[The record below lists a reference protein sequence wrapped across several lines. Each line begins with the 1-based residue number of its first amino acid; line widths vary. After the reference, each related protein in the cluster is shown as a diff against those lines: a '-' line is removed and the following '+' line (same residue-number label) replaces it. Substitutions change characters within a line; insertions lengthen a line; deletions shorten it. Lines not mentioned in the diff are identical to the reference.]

1 MLEDR
6 KAYENKLDAQLAQ
19 WKADL
24 DVLKAKAKLT
34 GVDVMVNYD
43 KTITALEEKHDEASK
58 HLGNLKAATDDAWE
72 NVKVGMEKVWLRSS
86 PSSRALLKKPD
97 HRRGTVTGSSHQS

>member
-6 KAYENKLDAQLAQ
+6 KAYETKLDAQLAQ
-19 WKADL
+19 WKADI
-24 DVLKAKAKLT
+24 DVLKAKAKRT

-72 NVKVGMEKVWLRSS
+72 NVKVGLEKVWLEIKSQFQ
-86 PSSRALLKKPD
+86 
-97 HRRGTVTGSSHQS
+97 GTAEKA